1 MTFPLT
7 IFTENGPLMDNTPQ
21 EAGMSFYE
29 QMRGIV
35 ARIDSPV
42 ENLLSRGV
50 QLALED
56 ELEQA
61 LQLFAEA
68 CQQSPGTFLAWLT
81 RGYTELSLLMYED
94 AEQSFLRAR
103 ELDPRNVEVRY
114 WLAHTHFLGDLVEE
128 AIAELKEIIT
138 ERPDFLDAY
147 YDCGVALQVCGRYDD
162 ALEVFLQRLAISPD
176 FDTLLMTA
184 MTYEFQHDFE
194 NAETYYARALEME
207 PENAMV
213 LEAHGATCLELDRPE
228 DAMRDFTRALE
239 LDPEN
244 PDALYGRGR
253 TFFIMEK
260 FEEARQDL
268 LRVVE
273 LDPESALAWS
283 MLGQLMLCQEDY
295 AAAMGIFNK
304 ALEADQ
310 DILIYGF
317 RGQARFGMEDYEGAV
332 ADFTLAIDFEPD
344 EPFYYQE
351 RGECLFY
358 LGRAEDALHD
368 FKTAQELDPEWDSF
382 ELRGLAHSELMNFEE
397 AVRDLTRAIEM
408 TPAEIDLYLYR
419 AEAYSGLSNIAEAAA
434 DIRKARQL
442 ADEDGDE
449 ELVVQCDRFLGEIE
463 KAGE

>member
-1 MTFPLT
+1 
-7 IFTENGPLMDNTPQ
+7 
-21 EAGMSFYE
+21 MSFFE
-29 QMRGIV
+29 QMQDIV

-42 ENLLSRGV
+42 EALLSRGV

-61 LQLFAEA
+61 LGLFAEA
-68 CQQSPGTFLAWLT
+68 CQQAPETFLAWLT

-103 ELDPRNVEVRY
+103 ELDPKNVEVRY

-194 NAETYYARALEME
+194 NAEKFYARAMEME
-207 PENAMV
+207 PENMMV
-213 LEAHGATCLELDRPE
+213 VEAHGATCLELGRPE
-228 DAMRDFTRALE
+228 DAMKDFTRALE
-239 LDPEN
+239 MDPEN

-253 TFFIMEK
+253 TFFLMEK
-260 FEEARQDL
+260 MEESRRDL
-268 LRVVE
+268 EKVVA
-273 LDPESALAWS
+273 LDPDSALAWS
-283 MLGQLMLCQEDY
+283 MLGQLMLYQEDY
-295 AAAMGIFNK
+295 VAALGFFNK
-304 ALEADQ
+304 ALETDA

-317 RGQARFGMEDYEGAV
+317 RGQAKFGMEDYEGAV

-344 EPFYYQE
+344 EPFYYQQ
-351 RGECLFY
+351 RGECLFF
-358 LGRAEDALHD
+358 LGRAEEALTD
-368 FKTAQELDPEWDSF
+368 FKTAQELDPEWDGF

-408 TPAEIDLYLYR
+408 TPAEVDLYLYR
-419 AEAYSGLSNIAEAAA
+419 AEAYGGLPDLTAATA

-449 ELVVQCDRFLGEIE
+449 ELVAQCDRFLGEIE
-463 KAGE
+463 KESRGA